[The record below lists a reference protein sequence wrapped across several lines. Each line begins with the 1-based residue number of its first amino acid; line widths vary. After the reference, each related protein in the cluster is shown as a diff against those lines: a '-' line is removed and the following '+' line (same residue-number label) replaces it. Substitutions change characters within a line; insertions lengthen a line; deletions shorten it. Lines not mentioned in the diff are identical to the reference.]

1 MDTALLISDAVSEKS
16 DKPSAT
22 QLSSSRLSS
31 SRLRVSPQPTT
42 RIAKSERTRVA
53 ILNAALDFVWEH
65 PFRDMTVGGLMASTG
80 ASRSAFYQ
88 YFSDLHELM
97 ESLLDLLQDEIF
109 AVTEPWFTGIGDPVA
124 LLHESLAGLVAVCF
138 RQGPI
143 LRATDDAAPNDK
155 LLEKAWSQFLD
166 RFDEAVATRIEADQ
180 KQGLIPEFDARPVA
194 IALNRLNAYTLIGA
208 FGRRPRSK
216 PEPVQEALDR
226 IWISS
231 LYGPDWIGKG
241 ASSLV
246 RT

>member
-1 MDTALLISDAVSEKS
+1 MPEM
-16 DKPSAT
+16 KPS
-22 QLSSSRLSS
+22 SSQV
-31 SRLRVSPQPTT
+31 RVVPQPTT
-42 RIAKSERTRVA
+42 RITKSERTRVA

-109 AVTEPWFTGIGDPVA
+109 AATETWFTGTGDPVA

-143 LRATDDAAPNDK
+143 LRATDDAAPNEK
-155 LLEKAWSQFLD
+155 RLEEAWAQFMD
-166 RFDEAVATRIEADQ
+166 RFDDAVCARIEADQ
-180 KQGLIPEFDARPVA
+180 KQGLIPEFAARPVA
-194 IALNRLNAYTLIGA
+194 IALNRLDAYTLIEA

-216 PEPVQEALDR
+216 PEPVREALDR

-231 LYGPDWIGKG
+231 LYGTQWIGKG
-241 ASSLV
+241 SSDLV